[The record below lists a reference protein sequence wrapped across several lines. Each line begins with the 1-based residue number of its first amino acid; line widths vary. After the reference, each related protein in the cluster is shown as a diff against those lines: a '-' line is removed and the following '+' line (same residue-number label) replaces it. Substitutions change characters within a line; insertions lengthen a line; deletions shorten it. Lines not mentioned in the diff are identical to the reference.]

1 MTRQTDSKRGEQR
14 VLTQVRLP
22 VDLWEQLRY
31 EADQRDVSM
40 NFLVMRA
47 ITRYLPTLT
56 PVEDFVDG

>member
-40 NFLVMRA
+40 SLLVVRA